1 MGFSK
6 DLRPPLSTAARLA
19 TFAGRSPPLPV
30 ILTAANLGRNF
41 QVTMESEQKR
51 RFLSKIIVDKAN
63 IMGSMGVTWG

>member
-6 DLRPPLSTAARLA
+6 DLRPPLSTAARLV

-41 QVTMESEQKR
+41 EVTMESEQKR
-51 RFLSKIIVDKAN
+51 RSLSKIIVDRAN
-63 IMGSMGVTWG
+63 FMVLTGVTWG

>member
-6 DLRPPLSTAARLA
+6 DLRPPLSTAARLV

-41 QVTMESEQKR
+41 EVTMESDQKR
-51 RFLSKIIVDKAN
+51 RSLSKIIVDRAN
-63 IMGSMGVTWG
+63 FMVLTGVTWG

>member
-41 QVTMESEQKR
+41 EVTMETEQKR
-51 RFLSKIIVDKAN
+51 RFLAKIIVDLSN
-63 IMGSMGVTWG
+63 FMVLMSVIWG

>member
-6 DLRPPLSTAARLA
+6 DLRPPLSTAARLV

-41 QVTMESEQKR
+41 EVTMKSEQKR
-51 RFLSKIIVDKAN
+51 RFLAKIIVDIAN
-63 IMGSMGVTWG
+63 FMGLMGVTWV

>member
-6 DLRPPLSTAARLA
+6 DLRPPLSTAARLV

-41 QVTMESEQKR
+41 HVTMKTEQKR
-51 RFLSKIIVDKAN
+51 RFLAKIIVDKAN
-63 IMGSMGVTWG
+63 FMVLMSVTWG

>member
-6 DLRPPLSTAARLA
+6 DLRPPLSTAARLV
-19 TFAGRSPPLPV
+19 TFAGRSPALPV

-51 RFLSKIIVDKAN
+51 RFLAKIIVNIAN
-63 IMGSMGVTWG
+63 FRVYQELTWG